1 MSDNKP
7 LIPTTDDGKHGFYI
21 VIVPYINLAANQL
34 RFNTPAGVLSA
45 LNTNYGLWNPNWLKY
60 KDDSLRTKTVTDLKD
75 SLEIEIDGNI
85 DDVYGDIPNS
95 ALTAADKAVFLI
107 YARKA
112 ASSAVVSPI
121 APGFAMDTVGH
132 LWAKFLFHN
141 TAAPTSKEAPKGN
154 VVYYETYVGAAG
166 IANADVVFTNGNV
179 TSSANHTFHFVEGEV
194 GKTCYIRCFYQTK
207 RDERSPASIILS
219 FVIM

>member
-7 LIPTTDDGKHGFYI
+7 LIPSTDDGKHGFYI

-34 RFNTPAGVLSA
+34 RFNTPAGILSA
-45 LNTNYGLWNPNWLKY
+45 MNTNYGLWNPNWLKY
-60 KDDSLRTKTVTDLKD
+60 KDVSQCTKPVIELKD
-75 SLEIEIDGNI
+75 SLEIKLDGNI
-85 DDVYGDIPNS
+85 DDVYGDIPDS
-95 ALTAADKAVFLI
+95 VLTANDKAVFLI

-121 APGFAMDTVGH
+121 APGFAMDTAGH

-141 TAAPTSKEAPKGN
+141 TATPTSKGAPTGN
-154 VVYYETYVGAAG
+154 IVYYETYIGAAG
-166 IANADVVFTNGNV
+166 IANADVVFSNGNV
-179 TSSANHTFHFVEGEV
+179 TSSSIHTFHFDESQV
-194 GKTCYIRCFYQTK
+194 GKTCYVRCFYQTK
-207 RDERSPASIILS
+207 KDERSPASVILS